1 MLGQGQNRRLSGNVR
16 HLSGAERLR
25 TRAPPAFVNQQ
36 MGVDPAFQGSG
47 QMPGLEIW
55 RIEKLK
61 VCPIP
66 KTDYGKF
73 YSGDSY
79 IVLDTIKI
87 QYRMEWHIH
96 FWLGKES
103 TRDEAGAAAIKSV
116 ELDDYLG
123 GGPIQHREVQ
133 EHESDRFQSM
143 FKSGIQYLEGG
154 VDSGFVDTSK
164 LKFNKRLYHI
174 KGRRKVRI
182 TQTAVSWE
190 SLNEG
195 DVFVLDC
202 KETVWCWVGQDC
214 SRLEKI
220 KGMEFARKIKDEERG
235 GRATL
240 VLAEDQ
246 LLKNKFLEQLD
257 VDDPSSVR
265 VKSAEEGGD
274 DELADKIERKISL
287 HRVCDASGQLEITEV
302 GNSPLQHEML
312 DTNDCF
318 ILDMGQSG
326 VYAWIGKK
334 ATADERREAFMNAQQ
349 FIEDKGY
356 PSWTPLCRV
365 VEGAEDNL
373 FTSCFANWPSKN
385 TKPFKPIQEVIQTP
399 SQIKKQAEMD
409 LSSLHKAQNKDALL
423 QDDIKDD
430 GCGKVKVW
438 RVEKFDLVEVEE
450 ELYGTF
456 WDGDSYLILYT
467 YIAPGRSH
475 ESFIIYFWLGTHSTN
490 DERGAAALHATRVD
504 GEVGWSSQQRRV
516 VQGKEPLHFL
526 RMFGRRITILQ
537 GGVESGFRKK
547 GSETEQTDEMP
558 DQRLFHIKCVN
569 DYVKS
574 LELQCRAASLN
585 SNDSF
590 VLLTRHKTYIWY
602 GKGCDAEERYTGK
615 LLAEKV
621 DRKML
626 IGSNGFQ
633 VQMVEMEEGNE
644 PDEFWECLGGKGD
657 YASGVELEQLVNER
671 PPRLFQMS
679 NASGYFRVEEVY
691 NFNQDDLIEE
701 DTMLLDT
708 GSTLFVWIGSG
719 ANDIEKKQG
728 LLAAREYLKQDPS
741 GRSEEEVQMLS
752 VKQGMEPPSFTGHFQ
767 AWDSRKWSG
776 GMTYDEMAKSMGFT
790 QLVSVDEELQK
801 YSMKHPYE
809 VLVKQVV
816 PEGVDIVNKERYLT
830 DSDFEDIFG
839 MTLEEYDTLPQWK
852 RLRLKKSVKLF

>member
-1 MLGQGQNRRLSGNVR
+1 MVKKREKMGSGLNLKELFAKTTDESFVR
-16 HLSGAERLR
+16 QE
-25 TRAPPAFVNQQ
+25 
-36 MGVDPAFQGSG
+36 MGVDPAFQGAG

-55 RIEKLK
+55 RIEKMK
-61 VCPIP
+61 VCPVD
-66 KTDYGKF
+66 KADYGKF

-79 IVLDTIKI
+79 IVLDTVKI
-87 QYRMEWHIH
+87 QTRFEWHIH

-103 TRDEAGAAAIKSV
+103 TRDEAGAAAIKSI

-143 FKSGIQYLEGG
+143 FKSGVQYLEGG

-202 KETVWCWVGQDC
+202 KESVWCWVGDEC

-220 KGMEFARKIKDEERG
+220 KGMEFARKVKDEEKG

-240 VLAEDQ
+240 VLAEDAV
-246 LLKNKFLEQLD
+246 LKNKFLEQLD
-257 VDDPSSVR
+257 IEDAST
-265 VKSAEEGGD
+265 VKVKTAAEGGD
-274 DELADKIERKISL
+274 DEQADKVERKIAL
-287 HRVCDASGQLEITEV
+287 HRVCDESGELEITEV
-302 GNSPLQHEML
+302 GNSPLRHEML

-373 FTSCFANWPSKN
+373 FTSCFNDWPRKNLSKN
-385 TKPFKPIQEVIQTP
+385 VPVQEVIQTP
-399 SQIKKQAEMD
+399 SQIKKQSEMD
-409 LSSLHKAQNKDALL
+409 LSSLHKAQNRDALL
-423 QDDIKDD
+423 QEDIKDD
-430 GCGKVKVW
+430 GCGTVKIW
-438 RVEKFDLVEVEE
+438 RVEKFDLVEVEDSI
-450 ELYGTF
+450 YGTF
-456 WDGDSYLILYT
+456 WDGDSYIVLYT

-475 ESFIIYFWLGTHSTN
+475 ESFIIYFWLGSHSTN
-490 DERGAAALHATRVD
+490 DERGAAALHATRID
-504 GEVGWSSQQRRV
+504 GEVGWSSQQMRV

-547 GSETEQTDEMP
+547 GPAEEVDETPE
-558 DQRLFHIKCVN
+558 QRLFHIKCVN

-590 VLLTRHKTYIWY
+590 VLLTKHKTYIWY

-626 IGSNGFQ
+626 IGVNGVQ
-633 VQMVEMEEGNE
+633 VQLVEMEEGNE
-644 PDEFWECLGGKGD
+644 PDEFWECLGGKGE
-657 YASGVELEQLVNER
+657 YASGVELEHLVNER

-679 NASGYFRVEEVY
+679 NASGYFKVEEIY

-708 GSTLFVWIGSG
+708 GTTLFVWIGSG
-719 ANDIEKKQG
+719 ANEIEKKQG
-728 LLAAREYLKQDPS
+728 LLAAREYLRQDPS
-741 GRSEEEVQMLS
+741 GRTDEDVKMLS
-752 VKQGMEPPSFTGHFQ
+752 VKQGLEPPAFTGHFQ

-776 GMTYDEMAKSMGFT
+776 GLTYDEMAKQMGFES
-790 QLVSVDEELQK
+790 LVSVDDELKK

-809 VLVKQVV
+809 VLVKGVV
-816 PEGVDIVNKERYLT
+816 PEGVDIVNKERYLNE
-830 DSDFEDIFG
+830 SDFKDIFG
-839 MTLEEYDTLPQWK
+839 MSLEEYDLLPQWK
-852 RLRLKKSVKLF
+852 RLRLKKSVNLF